1 MFDGGIEEE
10 NKRKEL
16 KDFRRLDLAKEN
28 MDEFYRLA
36 EKRNEVMASKVLERG
51 MKKEE
56 VRVIILGGYHASG
69 VKDIL
74 RASGVSFDEILPRSS
89 EKNDKSLYQK
99 RVKLQGE
106 RFLGKSL
113 EKGEKGEKGEK
124 NAKNLDKNLG
134 NSRKNE
140 QKSLIKLEN
149 IENRKN
155 NFIEKNNDRLQ
166 VLSVFSDMGLTLSGD
181 KIEKFV
187 EFLVN
192 KENFEE
198 KNLKNQKI
206 LEEKYKALDDDLK
219 YMISILAY
227 YSGNKDI
234 DIESFEKNK
243 KLTKEE
249 EILKE
254 AGKKLEEK
262 GKEFGVD
269 VNLEE
274 ARKILEEDERREEL
288 KRIQDEIEKKLNK
301 SEEKDINK
309 NLTIRERLKRF
320 NEEVLKLVKKFFGG
334 VLGGE
339 IEEEKLKKLLQWK
352 NKIKTNFNNN
362 NEINTSPKYKLIL
375 ELENENDISLKKQSN
390 KEIEIEIKD
399 IEINGV
405 KYSFNDGRNKQIKF
419 YRYDAEKDLQGEG
432 KNDVRHVIDKNG
444 NFCILLDGRTIKF
457 IQKIYETILNQDK
470 KNKDKAQKAVN
481 ELLNVFVKHEAREYK
496 YEKERKTSEEAHK
509 EAHKEAIKEAF
520 EEGEYTEWFLICLYN
535 LINEEDAEKKDSLAL
550 IFLKLLEKEEEIKKK
565 IDELREK
572 TYENIISLVM
582 NCIFNKE
589 AEKNEKDIKDFLIEK
604 VGKLY
609 TSKNLKGKE
618 VQNKKEIK
626 EDKITSLL
634 GKKNSFDERVYFDKK
649 KMIQEFS
656 INAFDAFELPLN
668 KINKLKIKNI
678 KIYKSEEA
686 YDVKYKIDGDS
697 FCVALGKDLLSL
709 SSKDNVLDM
718 LLKAILNYGLEEK
731 YQRKKGK
738 DEVFCQEAAL
748 DEIYKEKPEFWFF
761 IKGINA
767 FVKKTLFKKGEI
779 YKPFF
784 KDKEELND
792 FFKSVCYYHNEAIL
806 YSKNPIKF
814 FKKYFKFKG
823 LYFDEIVD
831 ILNEDIEE
839 LSDIKY
845 KKIKELISNIPRL
858 KVYKFNSKEKL
869 KGIRHEIV
877 KNLQDNS
884 DFYNIFL
891 AEDFIDI
898 ITHMNVSSLTL
909 KKIVEIFIN
918 AMVWRSKRPYRN

>member
-1 MFDGGIEEE
+1 M
-10 NKRKEL
+10 
-16 KDFRRLDLAKEN
+16 
-28 MDEFYRLA
+28 
-36 EKRNEVMASKVLERG
+36 
-51 MKKEE
+51 
-56 VRVIILGGYHASG
+56 
-69 VKDIL
+69 
-74 RASGVSFDEILPRSS
+74 
-89 EKNDKSLYQK
+89 
-99 RVKLQGE
+99 
-106 RFLGKSL
+106 
-113 EKGEKGEKGEK
+113 
-124 NAKNLDKNLG
+124 
-134 NSRKNE
+134 
-140 QKSLIKLEN
+140 
-149 IENRKN
+149 
-155 NFIEKNNDRLQ
+155 
-166 VLSVFSDMGLTLSGD
+166 
-181 KIEKFV
+181 
-187 EFLVN
+187 
-192 KENFEE
+192 
-198 KNLKNQKI
+198 
-206 LEEKYKALDDDLK
+206 
-219 YMISILAY
+219 
-227 YSGNKDI
+227 
-234 DIESFEKNK
+234 
-243 KLTKEE
+243 
-249 EILKE
+249 
-254 AGKKLEEK
+254 
-262 GKEFGVD
+262 
-269 VNLEE
+269 
-274 ARKILEEDERREEL
+274 
-288 KRIQDEIEKKLNK
+288 
-301 SEEKDINK
+301 
-309 NLTIRERLKRF
+309 
-320 NEEVLKLVKKFFGG
+320 
-334 VLGGE
+334 
-339 IEEEKLKKLLQWK
+339 
-352 NKIKTNFNNN
+352 
-362 NEINTSPKYKLIL
+362 
-375 ELENENDISLKKQSN
+375 
-390 KEIEIEIKD
+390 
-399 IEINGV
+399 
-405 KYSFNDGRNKQIKF
+405 
-419 YRYDAEKDLQGEG
+419 
-432 KNDVRHVIDKNG
+432 
-444 NFCILLDGRTIKF
+444 
-457 IQKIYETILNQDK
+457 
-470 KNKDKAQKAVN
+470 
-481 ELLNVFVKHEAREYK
+481 
-496 YEKERKTSEEAHK
+496 
-509 EAHKEAIKEAF
+509 
-520 EEGEYTEWFLICLYN
+520 ICLYN

-909 KKIVEIFIN
+909 KKIVEIFIKHEKTIYEYEKEGFSLEKACEM
-918 AMVWRSKRPYRN
+918 AMKKKYMDGEYAEWVLIGLEYLVYKKQSNKEIQEYFKNVFRELNIEKINDLFNNNFDSLSFKEIISSIFKVIKIDNNEYKKICYDHFKKYIDINKLFFERYLDNYFVKKIRLNNNNNKDSFTLDIEEKTLNINNSKLSNFLTSLKEKNLFLHNFLLNNIIASLYLDKELKELNLEQNEDDFKSNPFMYFIFKMIEIYLKKDDNSNEELKEDNLLNIFEKIFKLYSDSEVLTDIFTCDKEERYDVFLDKLYLNLNDEEKKICTRLGLEGPLDYEKNL